1 MRRRPYRAMTH
12 VPDGGGKSAVA
23 VGTLLVAVL
32 LAGCGGTAD
41 DDRTADSE
49 ASASS
54 VSPASSASQA
64 GSAARDE
71 ASEPTATKPPG
82 PAQKLAD
89 GDGRPV
95 EYYEDVLAVL
105 APRCEEDVAGL
116 VTVVDTT
123 LKGLRA
129 KGVEGETEFSVLQ
142 HLEHWVPAGQPRTA
156 CASSAKDYVASRD
169 AD

>member
-1 MRRRPYRAMTH
+1 MTH

-41 DDRTADSE
+41 DDRAADGSK

-54 VSPASSASQA
+54 ESQA
-64 GSAARDE
+64 GSAARGE
-71 ASEPTATKPPG
+71 SSEPTATTPPG
-82 PAQKLAD
+82 PAQKLVDTD
-89 GDGRPV
+89 GDGRPAAD
-95 EYYEDVLAVL
+95 YEQVLAAL

-116 VTVVDTT
+116 VTVVDTA
-123 LKGLRA
+123 LKDLRA
-129 KGVEGETEFSVLQ
+129 KGVDGETEFSVLR
-142 HLEHWVPAGQPRTA
+142 HLEHWVPAGRPRTA